1 MVAVRHFSVSCGF
14 FGGHNM
20 HTQCEWKIAYES
32 AVTWRRESA
41 KFCGVSSYEQRNEPV
56 FEKSTCAYLITTP

>member
-1 MVAVRHFSVSCGF
+1 
-14 FGGHNM
+14 M